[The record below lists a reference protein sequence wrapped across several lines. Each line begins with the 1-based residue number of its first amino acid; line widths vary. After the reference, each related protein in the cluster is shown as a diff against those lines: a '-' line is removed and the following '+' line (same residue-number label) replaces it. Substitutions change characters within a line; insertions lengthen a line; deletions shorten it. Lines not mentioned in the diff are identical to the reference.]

1 MTLKTLW
8 STVKRS
14 PRAPTQVEMFRAASR
29 ERDAGHFDVALDL
42 VTRGLAAA
50 PESIVGHMLAGNLQ
64 LATRAMAPAREA
76 FEHVL
81 SLDPHQP
88 RALLGLARIAFEE
101 QDAEACRAF
110 LERAIGRYP
119 DFPEAQALLGVLTA
133 PARAASAI
141 PSARALVLPDCA
153 RALVLVGAD
162 GAPLASL
169 PDAGTDAAA
178 GRVHRVTRL
187 AGAIL
192 EHAGLGGLRA
202 GVIEDGAETM
212 LLRATDAA
220 TLSMTFAGDLS
231 VDTAQ
236 AEMDRLWMLANT
248 DGGEAPA

>member
-8 STVKRS
+8 STVKRA

-29 ERDAGHFDVALDL
+29 ERDAGHFDVALEL
-42 VTRGLAAA
+42 VTRGLAAS
-50 PESIVGHMLAGNLQ
+50 PDSIVGHMLAGNLQ
-64 LATRAMAPAREA
+64 LATRAMGPAREA

-81 SLDPHQP
+81 ALDPHQP

-101 QDAEACRAF
+101 QDAAACRAF
-110 LERAIGRYP
+110 LERAIRRYP

-133 PARAASAI
+133 PARPASAM
-141 PSARALVLPDCA
+141 PRKRAFVLPASARS
-153 RALVLVGAD
+153 LVLVGVD

-169 PDAGTDAAA
+169 PDAGADGVA
-178 GRVHRVTRL
+178 GRVQRVTRL

-192 EHAGLGGLRA
+192 EHAGLGGLRS
-202 GVIEDGAETM
+202 GVIEDGAETT

-220 TLSMTFAGDLS
+220 TLSMTFAADVA

-236 AEMDRLWMLANT
+236 AEMDRLWTLAT
-248 DGGEAPA
+248 RDGEAPA